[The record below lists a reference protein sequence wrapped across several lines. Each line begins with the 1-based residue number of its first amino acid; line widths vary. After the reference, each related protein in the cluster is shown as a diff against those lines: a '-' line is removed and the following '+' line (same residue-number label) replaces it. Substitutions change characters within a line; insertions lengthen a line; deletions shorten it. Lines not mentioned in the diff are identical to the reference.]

1 MPSPIMARQERIR
14 SLQDYIEKNP
24 GTASSSI
31 NAVKLGIMLGVSPA
45 TVTQYFRELERA
57 DLIKWDFPLGG
68 YKLAKENE
76 K

>member
-14 SLQDYIEKNP
+14 SLLEYIGKNP
-24 GTASSSI
+24 GKNSSSS
-31 NAVKLGIMLGVSPA
+31 NAAKLGIILGISPL
-45 TVTQYFRELERA
+45 TVTRYLCELEHA

-68 YKLAKENE
+68 YKIVMEDE